1 VPDPYPNITSNI
13 FVFFQVCI
21 RLRTEF
27 AWEEVEVLLFRIS
40 AKKTAV
46 FLLCLLITAA
56 VVYVIYEQNKII
68 PTDLLR
74 ESMEKTFSAKS
85 YSFGV
90 KSTLLVDGKERK
102 LSDIKG
108 KKDGENNYYFKGTML
123 QQDVEVYQIQDT
135 THFRE
140 RSSDKWM
147 HMEDN
152 NIMDMQ
158 QFTTEINPLSNFS
171 FSVPE
176 LVTLVG
182 KEKIEGKKY
191 VVLECAPHVENQI
204 LNMHWKNFEYKF
216 WIDKGKKVICK
227 AQVTA
232 ENKENAKSLLK
243 LEMTLG
249 DFNKVDTIVP
259 PIME

>member
-1 VPDPYPNITSNI
+1 MI
-13 FVFFQVCI
+13 FN
-21 RLRTEF
+21 
-27 AWEEVEVLLFRIS
+27 IS
-40 AKKTAV
+40 AKKITM
-46 FLLCLLITAA
+46 LLLVLLIIAA
-56 VVYVIYEQNKII
+56 VIYVIYEQNKII

-90 KSTLLVDGKERK
+90 KSTLTVDGKERN
-102 LSDIKG
+102 LSNIQG
-108 KKDGENNYYFKGTML
+108 MKDGDNNYYFKGTML
-123 QQDVEVYQIQDT
+123 QQDVEVYQLQDT

-140 RSSDKWM
+140 GSSDKWM

-158 QFTTEINPLSNFS
+158 QFTTEINPLSNFG

-182 KEKIEGKKY
+182 KEKVEGKKY

-204 LNMHWKNFEYKF
+204 LNMHWKNFNYKL

-243 LEMTLG
+243 LEMTLA

-259 PIME
+259 PRME